1 MTPKPAVAAADPA
14 PRNII
19 LALLVLL
26 IGFYLPALLVAPFG
40 RDQGIF
46 AWMAEGLLQ
55 GKQLYHDVWDHKGPL
70 VALLYAGV
78 FKVAGV
84 TTFALRMFDQILF
97 VVALAALVWRRG
109 LAGWGSAFFFLL
121 LVNPDWWRSGQPDL
135 WAADFFILAVA
146 LGERKSA
153 KADLLAGFLLGLTIW
168 IKPLYLLLAV
178 PYGVRLL
185 WRALRGS
192 WAQDRQF
199 LAAALGF
206 LLPALAL
213 MIFVSEHALLS
224 EMLDAMVTFNLS
236 VHGTVGTELS
246 YTPPLTSALIP
257 LSSWADPL
265 GWSAYTIAALA
276 LLGLPRC
283 GWYGA
288 ALLLVS
294 WACISVQR
302 HFAYYHYLPFFAA
315 LAWVAGEGFARLVD
329 GRRFALLAVTL
340 IIILQ
345 TPFMLLLAK
354 NAVPFWQGQT
364 IEAVARPE
372 GFSYAQTKEAADQ
385 VAALTTPSDTV
396 YLWGYDA
403 LLFFLSHRQS
413 ASRYGFNYPV
423 RVDPTGARK
432 AEVMGQITLHPPK
445 LIVVQTADSNSL
457 LPNSSAAALPT
468 FPELQAELSDRYTQ
482 IWQNDGYI
490 IYQRR

>member
-1 MTPKPAVAAADPA
+1 MITRPEAVLDQG

-19 LALLVLL
+19 IAVLVLL
-26 IGFYLPALLVAPFG
+26 IGFYLPALLVTPMG

-55 GKQLYHDVWDHKGPL
+55 GKQLYRDVWDIKGPL

-78 FKVAGV
+78 FKVWGV
-84 TTFALRMFDQILF
+84 SALALRFFDQILF
-97 VVALAALVWRRG
+97 VAALAALVWRRG

-135 WAADFFILAVA
+135 WAADFFILALA
-146 LGERKSA
+146 LGEKKCA
-153 KADLLAGFLLGLTIW
+153 KAGLVAGFLLGLTIW

-185 WRALRGS
+185 WRALRGD
-192 WAQDRQF
+192 WTQDRQF
-199 LAAALGF
+199 LAAALGL
-206 LLPALAL
+206 LLPTLAL
-213 MIFVSEHALLS
+213 MIFLSERALLS
-224 EMLDAMVTFNLS
+224 EMLATLVTFNLS
-236 VHGTVGTELS
+236 VHALVGSGLS
-246 YTPPLTSALIP
+246 YMPPLTSALIP

-276 LLGLPRC
+276 LLGLSRC

-302 HFAYYHYLPFFAA
+302 HFAYYHYFPFFAA
-315 LAWVAGEGFARLVD
+315 LAWVAGEGLSRLVD

-340 IIILQ
+340 IILLQ

-354 NAVPFWQGQT
+354 NALPFWQGQT
-364 IEAVARPE
+364 IEAEARPE

-385 VAALTTPSDTV
+385 VAELTTPDDTV
-396 YLWGYDA
+396 YLWGFDA
-403 LLFFLSHRQS
+403 LIFVLSNRES
-413 ASRYGFNYPV
+413 ASRYGFNYAV
-423 RVDPTGARK
+423 RLDPTGARK
-432 AEVMGQITLHPPK
+432 AEVMGQLERHPPK

-457 LPNSSAAALPT
+457 LPTSGAAALPA
-468 FPELQAELSDRYTQ
+468 FPALQAEISDRYTQ

-490 IYQRR
+490 IYQRH